1 MRIPLSHYILS
12 CSTDEDG
19 KFGAVV
25 GCSQQSRPGNI
36 GYDYYPISALGPL
49 FAK

>member
-1 MRIPLSHYILS
+1 VPLVIFASESLKVCDMRIPLSHYILS

-36 GYDYYPISALGPL
+36 G
-49 FAK
+49 